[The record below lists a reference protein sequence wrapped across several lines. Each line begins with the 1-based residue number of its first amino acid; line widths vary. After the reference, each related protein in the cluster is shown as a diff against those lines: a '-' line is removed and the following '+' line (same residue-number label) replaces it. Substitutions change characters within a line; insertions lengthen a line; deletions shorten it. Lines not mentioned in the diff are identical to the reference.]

1 MSKVLAGEA
10 RAVQFP
16 KKTLWPF
23 LTEDDSSTAGLPLH
37 GWQVCA
43 SPRPGGEQ
51 RSAAEYPH
59 PLQQWPQR
67 PHPCTQRGFSPDCR
81 RALFD
86 HHLPVTPRV

>member
-23 LTEDDSSTAGLPLH
+23 LTEDDSSAAGLPLH

-43 SPRPGGEQ
+43 SPRPGGG
-51 RSAAEYPH
+51 AEI
-59 PLQQWPQR
+59 
-67 PHPCTQRGFSPDCR
+67 CR
-81 RALFD
+81 RV
-86 HHLPVTPRV
+86 PSSTPAMASASPSLHTTGFLSRLQEGLV